1 MTVRQLR
8 RSVEAFGPGAGARQP
23 AEEAPVKVH
32 TDPAPRVT
40 AAPTGG
46 RILLV
51 DGSPMRRET
60 MAHRLGR
67 NGFSMAQAASGQGA
81 LEALARERFDMVLLD
96 LGLPDVAAGAL
107 VKAIRGH
114 FSALELPIIAVTE
127 RADDDDIVEVLALGA
142 NDYMAHPLDFP
153 LAVARIRMHL
163 RLHGVTRK
171 LEEANERLRH
181 FSYVDALTDVAN
193 RRRFDEFMEEHWAR
207 AARSRSPLSL
217 VLVDLDGFK
226 EYNDAHGH
234 PAGDEALRLV
244 AKTLAANLHRGE
256 DLLARYG
263 GDEFAVVLPGVS
275 PEGAVVV
282 AERLRAAV
290 ADLRL
295 EIGRATD
302 TRVTLSAGVVG
313 LVPVWSA
320 APALLID
327 AADRALYRAKREGKN
342 RVCRH
347 GPGDTGERCGPVQ

>member
-1 MTVRQLR
+1 M
-8 RSVEAFGPGAGARQP
+8 EAFGHGVGGRHATREPQ
-23 AEEAPVKVH
+23 EPVVKLH
-32 TDPAPRVT
+32 LDAAPRMSMAQT
-40 AAPTGG
+40 SG

-60 MAHRLGR
+60 MASRLGR
-67 NGFSMAQAASGQGA
+67 NGFSIAQASSGQGA

-96 LGLPDVAAGAL
+96 LGLPDVDAGAL
-107 VKAIRGH
+107 VKAIRGRS
-114 FSALELPIIAVTE
+114 SALELPIIAVTE
-127 RADDDDIVEVLALGA
+127 RADDEDIVEVLALGA

-153 LAVARIRMHL
+153 LAIARIRTHL

-171 LEEANERLRH
+171 LQEESERLRH
-181 FSYVDALTDVAN
+181 FSYVDALTNVAN
-193 RRRFDEFMEEHWAR
+193 RRRFDEFMDEQWAR
-207 AARSRSPLSL
+207 AARSRTPLSL

-226 EYNDAHGH
+226 EYNDARGH

-244 AKTLAANLHRGE
+244 AATLAKNLHRSE

-263 GDEFAVVLPGVS
+263 GDEFVVVLPGVS

-282 AERLRAAV
+282 AERLRTAV
-290 ADLRL
+290 VDMGLMVAQVPRMQ
-295 EIGRATD
+295 
-302 TRVTLSAGVVG
+302 VTLSAGVVG

-347 GPGDTGERCGPVQ
+347 GPGDTGERCETRQ